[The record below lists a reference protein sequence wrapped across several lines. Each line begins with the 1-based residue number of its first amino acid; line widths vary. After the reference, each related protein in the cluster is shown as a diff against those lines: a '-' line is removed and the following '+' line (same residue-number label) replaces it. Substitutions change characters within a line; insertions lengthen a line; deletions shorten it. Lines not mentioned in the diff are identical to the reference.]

1 MECDFVDPK
10 EAAAMEAV
18 KYVEDGMVVGLGS
31 GSTANIAIKMIGE
44 KIRADDIEVIGIP
57 TSAASDLLGR
67 AVGIKIGDLDDHRLV
82 DMTID
87 GADEVDAELNLVK
100 GLGGALVREKMVAAS
115 TRVEMI
121 VVDESKLVE
130 HLGQN
135 APVPVEIINFSYNS
149 TVRRLATLGCE
160 PVIRVADGRPFVTD
174 NGNLIAD
181 CRFDT
186 IDDPE
191 SMESR
196 LNLVPGVVDNG
207 LFIGL
212 ADKVIVGSE
221 NGVRIIERPAEP
233 P

>member
-121 VVDESKLVE
+121 VVDASKLVE

-160 PVIRVADGRPFVTD
+160 PVIRVANGRPFVTD